1 MELPARNQV
10 LIPMGTKDGDCRV
23 GLFESTRTPG
33 GVLMTKTVVDSDKS
47 GGFWGKAVNLSD
59 ETVMLFKNQKV
70 GIITDIVDCSGPL
83 NLSPGE
89 DGPTMSYITK
99 DISERHVKE
108 LGIDLSDSDL
118 SGIQRGQLEDLL
130 LSYAD
135 VFSRGKHDIGKYTAG
150 VQHHIALKAGTTPV
164 KQQLPRVPFAYQ
176 GVNLDLKDMLED
188 RVIERSTSEW
198 ASPLVIVRKP
208 SGDLRICVDYRK
220 LNEATKV
227 ASYPLPNMTETL
239 DRLADAKFFTTIHK
253 VSGYHQI
260 EVAPE
265 DWHKTAFVSPF
276 GLFQSCRLPFGLA
289 GVPGTFQAVVEDMLQ
304 VLDAEDVMAYLDY
317 VICFHSG
324 FEEHLKG
331 GSWF

>member
-1 MELPARNQV
+1 
-10 LIPMGTKDGDCRV
+10 
-23 GLFESTRTPG
+23 
-33 GVLMTKTVVDSDKS
+33 
-47 GGFWGKAVNLSD
+47 
-59 ETVMLFKNQKV
+59 
-70 GIITDIVDCSGPL
+70 
-83 NLSPGE
+83 
-89 DGPTMSYITK
+89 MSYIAK

-220 LNEATKV
+220 LKEATKV

-276 GLFQSCRLPFGLA
+276 GLFQYFRLPFGDPRN
-289 GVPGTFQAVVEDMLQ
+289 VPG
-304 VLDAEDVMAYLDY
+304 
-317 VICFHSG
+317 SG
-324 FEEHLKG
+324 
-331 GSWF
+331 